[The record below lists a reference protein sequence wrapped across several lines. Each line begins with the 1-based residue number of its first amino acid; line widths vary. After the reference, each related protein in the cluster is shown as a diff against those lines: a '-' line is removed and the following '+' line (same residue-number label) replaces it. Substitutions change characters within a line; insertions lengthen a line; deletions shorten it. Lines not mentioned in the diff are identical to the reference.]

1 MNDIRKENDRK
12 YLCFVSRR
20 LKQIANK
27 TTDEELKAKLWTY
40 SKEILDISSRMI
52 TQEEFIGKIVRS

>member
-1 MNDIRKENDRK
+1 MTDEQRNHDRQ
-12 YLCFVSRR
+12 YLTFVSRR

-27 TTDEELKAKLWTY
+27 TDDDELKSKLWGY

-52 TQEEFIGKIVRS
+52 TKDEFIGAIIRS

>member
-1 MNDIRKENDRK
+1 MTELQKQHDRQ

-20 LKQIANK
+20 LKQLANK
-27 TTDEELKAKLWTY
+27 TTDEELKTKLWTY